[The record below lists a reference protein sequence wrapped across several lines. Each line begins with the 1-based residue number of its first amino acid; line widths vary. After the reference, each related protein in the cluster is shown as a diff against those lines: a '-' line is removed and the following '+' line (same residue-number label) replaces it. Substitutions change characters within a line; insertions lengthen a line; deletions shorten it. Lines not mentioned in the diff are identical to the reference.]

1 MNYGNR
7 KTILLVLCV
16 ILNNVVFSQ
25 KEQYGVVL
33 YGQKQS
39 FGMGGPIGIDYN
51 AELIFNAES
60 STYTCKKDALEGG
73 HVKKMEH
80 FKNED
85 RGLFFI
91 QKATTEQGLIYH
103 VDRST
108 SLIKTRDIGFNY
120 VKDSI
125 PKIDWKISNE
135 TKEIGTIECTKAT
148 TSFRGRDYT
157 AWFSFSIP
165 LPYGPWKLQGLPGLI
180 LEAYDTNKEIY
191 FYFKSI
197 EYPSKKNLQIIV
209 PDPKTNTDSERAR
222 PTIEREWISAND
234 FKREMIKRHKEGIK
248 RGRAF
253 LEQAPPTVLGTTKK
267 ISMKSSYIEVFD
279 KNL

>member
-1 MNYGNR
+1 MNHRNH
-7 KTILLVLCV
+7 KSLLLVFCL
-16 ILNNVVFSQ
+16 ILSSTVFSQ
-25 KEQYGVVL
+25 RGQYGVVH
-33 YGQKQS
+33 YGHKES

-60 STYTCKKDALEGG
+60 STYACKKDALEGG
-73 HVKKMEH
+73 HVRKMEN
-80 FKNED
+80 FKNEEK
-85 RGLFFI
+85 GFFFR
-91 QKATTEQGLIYH
+91 QKLTTEQGLIYH
-103 VDRST
+103 VDRKT
-108 SLIKTRDIGFNY
+108 GLLKTRDIGFNY

-148 TSFRGRDYT
+148 TCFRGRDYT
-157 AWFSFSIP
+157 AWFSFSVP

-180 LEAYDTNKEIY
+180 LEAYDTHKEVY

-197 EYPSKKNLQIIV
+197 EYPSQKNLQIIV
-209 PDPKTNTDSERAR
+209 PDPETNTDSERAR
-222 PTIEREWISAND
+222 PTIEREWITAND
-234 FKREMIKRHKEGIK
+234 FKKEMIKRHKEGVK
-248 RGRAF
+248 RGRAL

-267 ISMKSSYIEVFD
+267 ISMKSGYIEVFD